1 MQQVLDGIDAEEFAE
16 WQAFD
21 SIEPIG
27 GQADDYRAGLVA
39 SILANIH
46 RKKGADAIRPLDLFP
61 WHIEPRDPT
70 TDSLAIKAAMK
81 RLADKVARD
90 G

>member
-27 GQADDYRAGLVA
+27 GNADDYRAGIVA
-39 SILANIH
+39 SMLANIH
-46 RKKGADAIRPLDLFP
+46 RKRNTEPIKPLDLFP
-61 WHIEPRDPT
+61 WHIVPRDPT
-70 TDSLAIKAAMK
+70 QDSLAIKAAMK
-81 RLADKVARD
+81 RLADKAT
-90 G
+90 GNG

>member
-1 MQQVLDGIDAEEFAE
+1 VRQVLDEIDAEEFAE

-21 SIEPIG
+21 VLEPIG
-27 GQADDYRAGLVA
+27 GNADDYRAGIVA
-39 SILANIH
+39 SMLANIH
-46 RKKGADAIRPLDLFP
+46 RKRGTEAIKPLELFP

-70 TDSLAIKAAMK
+70 KDSLAIKAAMA
-81 RLADKVARD
+81 RLAGRGKN